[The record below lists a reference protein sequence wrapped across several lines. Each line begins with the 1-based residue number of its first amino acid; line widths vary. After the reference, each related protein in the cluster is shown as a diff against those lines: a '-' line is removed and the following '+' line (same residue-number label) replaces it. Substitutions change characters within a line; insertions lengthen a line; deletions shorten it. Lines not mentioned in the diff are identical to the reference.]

1 LNHSSLRRS
10 LLILLSLLLFQA
22 CTKKE
27 EVKKLSVLVS
37 PKGLEHA
44 FWLTVKAGADSA
56 SKEFNVDVIWR
67 GPARETDVPTQI
79 SILEDYINKRVD
91 AIVLAATDATG
102 IIPYVQKALDAR
114 IPVITIDSGVESDL
128 PLSFVATDN
137 IVAARRAGQALAELI
152 GDKGEVACIPFVPG
166 AATSVMRE
174 QGFRD
179 EIKNHPGIRL
189 VALQYSQSDVA
200 TAMAVTEDILTAHH
214 DLAGIFGANEASALG
229 IMQAI
234 KSRGLAGKVKVV
246 GFDASDNE
254 IQALRDGLVQALIV
268 QDPFKMG
275 YLGVKYAVDA
285 VHGKAVPKRV
295 DTGVYV
301 VTKENLDSPEIQ
313 KLLHPFR

>member
-1 LNHSSLRRS
+1 LLRRS
-10 LLILLSLLLFQA
+10 LPILLSLLLFHA

-27 EVKKLSVLVS
+27 ESRKLSILVS
-37 PKGLEHA
+37 PKGLEHS
-44 FWLTVKAGADSA
+44 FWLSVKAGADSA
-56 SKEFNVDVIWR
+56 GKELNVNIIWR
-67 GPARETDVPTQI
+67 GPTRETDVPTQI
-79 SILEDYINKRVD
+79 SILEDYLNKKVD
-91 AIVLAATDATG
+91 AIVLAATDAKG
-102 IIPYVQKALDAR
+102 IIPYVQKAVDAK
-114 IPVITIDSGVESDL
+114 IPVITIDSGVDSDL

-137 IVAARRAGQALAELI
+137 IAAARRAAQALAELI
-152 GDKGEVACIPFVPG
+152 GEKGKVACIPFVPG

-174 QGFRD
+174 QGFSD
-179 EIKNHPGIRL
+179 EIKNYPGIRL

-200 TAMAVTEDILTAHH
+200 TAMAVTEDILTAHR

-234 KSRGLAGKVKVV
+234 KNRGLAGKVKVV

-254 IQALRDGLVQALIV
+254 VQALRDGLVQALIV

-275 YLGVKYAVDA
+275 YLGVRYAVDA
-285 VHGKAVPKRV
+285 IHGKTVPKRV

>member
-1 LNHSSLRRS
+1 M
-10 LLILLSLLLFQA
+10 LSLLLFQA
-22 CTKKE
+22 CSKKE
-27 EVKKLSVLVS
+27 ESKKLSILVS
-37 PKGLEHA
+37 PKGLEHS

-56 SKEFNVDVIWR
+56 GEEFNVDIIWR
-67 GPARETDVPTQI
+67 GPVRETDVPTQI
-79 SILEDYINKRVD
+79 SILEDYLNKKVD
-91 AIVLAATDATG
+91 AIVLAATDAKG
-102 IIPYVQKALDAR
+102 IIPYVQKAVDAK

-137 IVAARRAGQALAELI
+137 VAAARRAAQALAELI

-174 QGFRD
+174 QGFSD

-234 KSRGLAGKVKVV
+234 KNRGLAGKVKVV

-301 VTKENLDSPEIQ
+301 VTNENLDSPEIQ

>member
-1 LNHSSLRRS
+1 LNRSSLRRS
-10 LLILLSLLLFQA
+10 FLILLSLLLFQA
-22 CTKKE
+22 CAKKE
-27 EVKKLSVLVS
+27 ESEKLSILVS

-56 SKEFNVDVIWR
+56 GKEFNVDVIWR
-67 GPARETDVPTQI
+67 GPTRETDVPAQI

-91 AIVLAATDATG
+91 AIVLAATDAKG
-102 IIPYVQKALDAR
+102 IIPYVQEAVIAK

-137 IVAARRAGQALAELI
+137 IAAARRAAQTLAQLI

-174 QGFRD
+174 QGFCD
-179 EIKNHPGIRL
+179 EIKHHPGIRL
-189 VALQYSQSDVA
+189 VALEYSQSDVA

-234 KSRGLAGKVKVV
+234 RSRGLAGKVKVV

-275 YLGVKYAVDA
+275 YLGVRYAVDA
-285 VHGKAVPKRV
+285 VHGKSVPKRV

-301 VTKENLDSPEIQ
+301 VTRENLDSPEIQ
-313 KLLHPFR
+313 KLLHPLH

>member
-1 LNHSSLRRS
+1 MIRS
-10 LLILLSLLLFQA
+10 TLARNTFIVLSVVLLSA
-22 CTKKE
+22 CSKKDDGR
-27 EVKKLSVLVS
+27 KLSILVS

-56 SKEFNVDVIWR
+56 GREFGVEVIWR

-91 AIVLAATDATG
+91 GIVLAATDAKG
-102 IIPYVQKALDAR
+102 IISYVQKALVAR
-114 IPVITIDSGVESDL
+114 IPVITVDSGVESDL

-137 IVAARRAGQALAELI
+137 VAAARKAAQTLVSLI
-152 GDKGEVACIPFVPG
+152 GEKGEVACIPFVPG

-174 QGFRD
+174 QGFRE
-179 EIKNHPGIRL
+179 EIKNYPAIKL
-189 VALQYSQSDVA
+189 VAVQYSQSDVA
-200 TAMAVTEDILTAHH
+200 TAMAVTEDILTAHRN
-214 DLAGIFGANEASALG
+214 LAGIFGANEASALG
-229 IMQAI
+229 VMRAI
-234 KSRGLAGKVKVV
+234 KTRGLAGKVKVV
-246 GFDASDNE
+246 GFDASDDE

-285 VHGKAVPKRV
+285 IHGKEVPRRV

-301 VTKENLDSPEIQ
+301 VTRENLETAEIQ
-313 KLLHPFR
+313 RLLHPFR

>member
-1 LNHSSLRRS
+1 MNHSSLRRS

-27 EVKKLSVLVS
+27 EVKKLSILVS

-56 SKEFNVDVIWR
+56 GKEFSVDVIWR

-114 IPVITIDSGVESDL
+114 IPVITIDSGVESNL

-137 IVAARRAGQALAELI
+137 IAAARRAAQALAELI

-275 YLGVKYAVDA
+275 YLGVRYAVDA

-301 VTKENLDSPEIQ
+301 VTRENLDSPEIQ

>member
-1 LNHSSLRRS
+1 LNRSLLRRS

-22 CTKKE
+22 CSKKE
-27 EVKKLSVLVS
+27 ESKKLSILVS
-37 PKGLEHA
+37 PKGLEHS

-56 SKEFNVDVIWR
+56 GEEFNVDIIWR
-67 GPARETDVPTQI
+67 GPVRETDVPTQI
-79 SILEDYINKRVD
+79 SILEDYLNKKVD
-91 AIVLAATDATG
+91 AIVLAATDAKG
-102 IIPYVQKALDAR
+102 IIPYVQKAVDAK

-137 IVAARRAGQALAELI
+137 VAAARRAAQALAELI

-174 QGFRD
+174 QGFSD

-234 KSRGLAGKVKVV
+234 KNRGLAGKVKVV

-301 VTKENLDSPEIQ
+301 VTNENLDSPEIQ

>member
-1 LNHSSLRRS
+1 MLRRS

-22 CTKKE
+22 CSKKE
-27 EVKKLSVLVS
+27 ESKKLSVLVS
-37 PKGLEHA
+37 PKGLEHS

-56 SKEFNVDVIWR
+56 GEEFNVDIIWR
-67 GPARETDVPTQI
+67 GPVRETDVPTQI
-79 SILEDYINKRVD
+79 SILEDYLNKKVD
-91 AIVLAATDATG
+91 AIVLAATDAKG
-102 IIPYVQKALDAR
+102 IIPYVQKAVDAK

-137 IVAARRAGQALAELI
+137 VAAARRAAQALAELI

-174 QGFRD
+174 QGFSD

-234 KSRGLAGKVKVV
+234 KNRGLAGKVKVV

-301 VTKENLDSPEIQ
+301 VTNENLDSPEIQ

>member
-1 LNHSSLRRS
+1 MLRRS
-10 LLILLSLLLFQA
+10 LLIVLSLLLFQA
-22 CTKKE
+22 CAKKE
-27 EVKKLSVLVS
+27 ESKKLSVLVS

-56 SKEFNVDVIWR
+56 GKEFSVDVIWR
-67 GPARETDVPTQI
+67 GPTRETDVPTQI
-79 SILEDYINKRVD
+79 SILEDYINEKVD
-91 AIVLAATDATG
+91 AIVLAATDAKG
-102 IIPYVQKALDAR
+102 IIPYVQKALSAK

-137 IVAARRAGQALAELI
+137 IAAAQRAAQALAELI
-152 GDKGEVACIPFVPG
+152 GDTGEVACIPFVPG

-174 QGFRD
+174 QGFCD
-179 EIKNHPGIRL
+179 EIKNHPRIRL

-214 DLAGIFGANEASALG
+214 NLAGIFGANEASALG

-234 KSRGLAGKVKVV
+234 KNRGLAGKVKVV

-275 YLGVKYAVDA
+275 YLGVRYAVDA
-285 VHGKAVPKRV
+285 VHGKVVPKRV

-301 VTKENLDSPEIQ
+301 VTRENLDSLEIQ

>member
-1 LNHSSLRRS
+1 
-10 LLILLSLLLFQA
+10 LSLLLFQA
-22 CTKKE
+22 CAKKE
-27 EVKKLSVLVS
+27 ESKKLSVLVS

-56 SKEFNVDVIWR
+56 GKEFNVDVIWR
-67 GPARETDVPTQI
+67 GPTRETDVPTQI
-79 SILEDYINKRVD
+79 SILEDYINKKVD
-91 AIVLAATDATG
+91 AIVLAATDAKG
-102 IIPYVQKALDAR
+102 IIPYVQKAVSAK

-137 IVAARRAGQALAELI
+137 IAAARRAAQALAELI
-152 GDKGEVACIPFVPG
+152 GEKGDVACIPFVPG

-179 EIKNHPGIRL
+179 EIKLHPRIRL

-234 KSRGLAGKVKVV
+234 KSRGLAGKVKIV

-254 IQALRDGLVQALIV
+254 IQALRDGFVQALIV

-275 YLGVKYAVDA
+275 YLGVSYAVDA
-285 VHGKAVPKRV
+285 VHGKSIPKRV

-301 VTKENLDSPEIQ
+301 VTRENLDSPEIQ
-313 KLLHPFR
+313 KLLHPFY

>member
-1 LNHSSLRRS
+1 M
-10 LLILLSLLLFQA
+10 LSLLLFQA
-22 CTKKE
+22 CSKKE
-27 EVKKLSVLVS
+27 ESKKLSVLVS
-37 PKGLEHA
+37 PKGLEHS

-56 SKEFNVDVIWR
+56 GEEFNVDIIWR
-67 GPARETDVPTQI
+67 GPVRETDVPTQI
-79 SILEDYINKRVD
+79 SILEDYLNKKVD
-91 AIVLAATDATG
+91 AIVLAATDAKG
-102 IIPYVQKALDAR
+102 IIPYVQKAVDAK

-137 IVAARRAGQALAELI
+137 VAAARRAAQALAELI

-174 QGFRD
+174 QGFSD

-234 KSRGLAGKVKVV
+234 KNRGLAGKVKVV

-301 VTKENLDSPEIQ
+301 VTNENLDSPEIQ